1 LRGCRPDGAERIIG
15 AEPQERGYEMKT
27 SNRRTGVLVSAWL
40 LAATATVAAVA
51 VPVHAQAN
59 QGLVATAGDWLWP
72 QLQARI
78 TVQTAV
84 LARVALIGPSEAG
97 VASARGV
104 QGGAVLGD
112 YVFAAPRFGN
122 FRATSGV
129 MLGNPSGAPVLN
141 ATPTTRLGITMLD
154 GGYAGNGNSYGS
166 TADGPSTLPYLGLG
180 YSSASFWRSLS
191 VSADVGLVA
200 ARPAGLSGLGRAML
214 GNQAMDAAVRD
225 LRLAPVLQLGVRY
238 SF

>member
-1 LRGCRPDGAERIIG
+1 
-15 AEPQERGYEMKT
+15 MKT
-27 SNRRTGVLVSAWL
+27 LIRWHGGRLWAR
-40 LAATATVAAVA
+40 LAAAAA
-51 VPVHAQAN
+51 MAAPLGAQAN
-59 QGLVATAGDWLWP
+59 QGLVATAGEWLWP

-84 LARVALIGPSEAG
+84 LSRVALSGPPETG
-97 VASARGV
+97 VMAARGV
-104 QGGAVLGD
+104 QGGSLLGD

-129 MLGNPSGAPVLN
+129 MLGNPAGAPVLN
-141 ATPTTRLGITMLD
+141 AMPSARLGITMLE
-154 GGYAGNGNSYGS
+154 GGYAGAGSAGSNG
-166 TADGPSTLPYLGLG
+166 DGPSTLPYLGLG
-180 YSSASFWRSLS
+180 YSSASLWRSLS

-200 ARPAGLSGLGRAML
+200 GRPAGLSGLGRAML

>member
-1 LRGCRPDGAERIIG
+1 MGAP
-15 AEPQERGYEMKT
+15 AK
-27 SNRRTGVLVSAWL
+27 AWL
-40 LAATATVAAVA
+40 VAALVTVAAIA
-51 VPVHAQAN
+51 GPVDAQAN
-59 QGLVATAGDWLWP
+59 QGLVATAGEWLWP

-84 LARVALIGPSEAG
+84 LTRVALTGPSEAG
-97 VASARGV
+97 GPAARGI

-112 YVFAAPRFGN
+112 YVFAAPAFGN

-129 MLGNPSGAPVLN
+129 MLGTPAGAPVLN
-141 ATPTTRLGITMLD
+141 ATANSRLGITMLD
-154 GGYAGNGNSYGS
+154 GGYGSYGS
-166 TADGPSTLPYLGLG
+166 SSDAPSTLPYLGLG
-180 YSSASFWRSLS
+180 YSSPALWRSLS

-200 ARPAGLSGLGRAML
+200 GRPAGLSGLGRAML
-214 GNQAMDAAVRD
+214 GNQAMDVAVRD

>member
-1 LRGCRPDGAERIIG
+1 
-15 AEPQERGYEMKT
+15 MKS
-27 SNRRTGVLVSAWL
+27 SNRLGAPAKAWL
-40 LAATATVAAVA
+40 VAALAAVAAVA
-51 VPVHAQAN
+51 GPVDAQAN
-59 QGLVATAGDWLWP
+59 QGLVATAGEWLWP

-84 LARVALIGPSEAG
+84 LTRVALTGPSEAAG
-97 VASARGV
+97 PAARGV

-112 YVFAAPRFGN
+112 YVFAAPAFGN

-129 MLGNPSGAPVLN
+129 MLGTPAGAPVLS
-141 ATPTTRLGITMLD
+141 ATASSRLGITMLD
-154 GGYAGNGNSYGS
+154 GGYGNYGNSS
-166 TADGPSTLPYLGLG
+166 EGPSTLPYLGLG
-180 YSSASFWRSLS
+180 YSSPALWRSLS

-200 ARPAGLSGLGRAML
+200 GRPAGLSGLGRAML
-214 GNQAMDAAVRD
+214 GNQAMDVAVRD

>member
-1 LRGCRPDGAERIIG
+1 
-15 AEPQERGYEMKT
+15 MKS
-27 SNRRTGVLVSAWL
+27 SNRLGAPAKAWL
-40 LAATATVAAVA
+40 VAALAAVGAVA
-51 VPVHAQAN
+51 GPGDAQAN
-59 QGLVATAGDWLWP
+59 QGLVATAGEWLWP

-84 LARVALIGPSEAG
+84 LTRVALSGPSDTGLPA
-97 VASARGV
+97 ARGV
-104 QGGAVLGD
+104 QGAAVLGD
-112 YVFAAPRFGN
+112 YVFAAPAFGN

-129 MLGNPSGAPVLN
+129 MLGTPAGAPVLE
-141 ATPTTRLGITMLD
+141 ATANSRLGMTMLD
-154 GGYAGNGNSYGS
+154 GGYGSYGNYGNYGKG
-166 TADGPSTLPYLGLG
+166 TDGPSTLPYLGLG
-180 YSSASFWRSLS
+180 YSSPALWRSLS

-200 ARPAGLSGLGRAML
+200 GRPAGLSGLGRAML

>member
-1 LRGCRPDGAERIIG
+1 
-15 AEPQERGYEMKT
+15 MKT
-27 SNRRTGVLVSAWL
+27 SNRWHGRRVWAR
-40 LAATATVAAVA
+40 LAAAVAAVA
-51 VPVHAQAN
+51 SVAAPLGAQAN

-84 LARVALIGPSEAG
+84 LSRVALAGPTEAG
-97 VASARGV
+97 VPAARGV

-112 YVFAAPRFGN
+112 YVFAAPRCGN

-129 MLGNPSGAPVLN
+129 MLGNPAGAPVLN
-141 ATPTTRLGITMLD
+141 AMPNTRLGITMLE
-154 GGYAGNGNSYGS
+154 GGYAGAVGNLGGNGE
-166 TADGPSTLPYLGLG
+166 GPSTLPYLGLG
-180 YSSASFWRSLS
+180 YSSASLWRSLS

-200 ARPAGLSGLGRAML
+200 GRPAGLSGLGRAML